1 MNDAMSGQSLVG
13 RIGTVCV
20 AVRGGELPGEVRV
33 VVDGLPHYYLA
44 YCTQALPRDHDVLVI
59 CNRGG
64 RQIDVEPWSQPGSAL
79 PGGPELDERY

>member
-1 MNDAMSGQSLVG
+1 MSGQSLVG

-33 VVDGLPHYYLA
+33 VVDGLPHYYVA
-44 YCTQALPRDHDVLVI
+44 YCTQALPRDHEVLVI

-64 RQIDVEPWSQPGSAL
+64 RQIDVEPWSQPGSGVS
-79 PGGPELDERY
+79 GGTDLDGRH